1 MIAVVVHE
9 WGKTAIVRGKAVAPR
24 LLIGGVVPII
34 GRNERAEGLEIAR
47 VIGTRHLKTPSGDVW
62 SGAQW

>member
-1 MIAVVVHE
+1 MITVVVQE
-9 WGKTAIVRGKAVAPR
+9 LGFAAIVRGKAVAPR
-24 LLIGGVVPII
+24 LLIGGDVPII

-47 VIGTRHLKTPSGDVW
+47 VLGTRHSKTPSGDVW